1 MNIYSLPAF
10 TDNYIWALV
19 EGTQCW
25 VVDPGQAAPV
35 ERFLATHQLQLEGV
49 LITHHHGDH
58 TGGISELTKHRNLRV
73 IGPDNPSI
81 TEITDTA
88 REGDSF
94 HLLGATFHTMAVPG
108 HTLDHVAYQGEA
120 GSRHVVFCGD
130 TLFAGG
136 CGRLFEGTPAQM
148 WHSLNKIADLPD
160 RTEVYAAHEYTTAN
174 LTFAAAVDPENAQL
188 QARIADVAAC
198 RAHGIAT
205 LPSSIALEKATNPFL
220 RAAKP
225 ALQHAAALASGE
237 RLSSD
242 EAVFAAL
249 RAYKDRF

>member
-35 ERFLATHQLQLEGV
+35 ERFLATHQLHLEGV

-58 TGGISELTKHRNLRV
+58 TGGIAELAHHRKLRV
-73 IGPDNPSI
+73 IGPDNPAITGI
-81 TEITDTA
+81 TETVC
-88 REGDSF
+88 EGDSIT
-94 HLLGATFHTMAVPG
+94 LLGVTLHCLTVPG
-108 HTLDHVAYQGEA
+108 HTLDHVAYHGET

-136 CGRLFEGTPAQM
+136 CGRLFEGTPSQM
-148 WHSLNKIADLPD
+148 WHSLNKLANLPD
-160 RTEVYAAHEYTTAN
+160 RTEVYAAHEYTAAN
-174 LTFAAAVDPENAQL
+174 LAFAAAVDSDNAQL
-188 QARIADVAAC
+188 QARIEDVAAC
-198 RAHGIAT
+198 RANGIAT
-205 LPSSIALEKATNPFL
+205 LPSSIGLEKATNPFL
-220 RAAKP
+220 RASQP
-225 ALQHAAALASGE
+225 ALKHAAVVSSGDA
-237 RLSSD
+237 LSSD
-242 EAVFAAL
+242 ESVFAAL